1 MIHRNSCCKSCV
13 RFPKWKT
20 TENKK
25 LEASSALAILH
36 YHQLM
41 LNSCRPWHWLLELL
55 STSHLRFGLG
65 PGHIP
70 CRKMMLPDAAAI
82 AWGYKWFI
90 VFLSVW
96 EVLSSTIIQYIHI
109 YMCHIKWYLISN
121 DISYNLMYHHA
132 SCIIYI
138 VYHIIFIF
146 HFANHSCNVGKK
158 IKKLRFGM
166 VYITHLRW
174 FWGWF

>member
-1 MIHRNSCCKSCV
+1 MEYTMIHRNSCCKSCV

-90 VFLSVW
+90 VFLAVW

-109 YMCHIKWYLISN
+109 YIYVSYQMISHIKWYLISF
-121 DISYNLMYHHA
+121 DVSSCIMYH
-132 SCIIYI
+132 IYSI
-138 VYHIIFIF
+138 PYHF
-146 HFANHSCNVGKK
+146 HFPFCES
-158 IKKLRFGM
+158 FM
-166 VYITHLRW
+166 
-174 FWGWF
+174 